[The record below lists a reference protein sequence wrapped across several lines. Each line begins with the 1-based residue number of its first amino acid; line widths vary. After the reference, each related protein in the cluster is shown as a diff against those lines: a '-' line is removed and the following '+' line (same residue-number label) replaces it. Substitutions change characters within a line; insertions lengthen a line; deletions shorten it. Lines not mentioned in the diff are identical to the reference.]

1 MNIFDSWIVK
11 TPVAHRGLHDKNT
24 PELSLDSFKKAIDAG
39 FAIEIDVRSLKDG
52 TIVCFH
58 DETLGR
64 MTGHDGFISN
74 CNFSDISELK
84 LLKTNE
90 HIPTLKEALK
100 FIDGKVPVLIDIKN
114 MKKIDFE
121 KNIWKELKGYKGE
134 YAVQSFNPKS
144 LEWFKLNAP
153 QVKRGQIASFM
164 KNDENLSFWE
174 RFSLKRMMYNKKVS
188 EPNFINYALC
198 DLPNRFVRKYKKQ
211 GLPLVCYTVRNEED
225 LAKAKKVADNFVFE
239 NVNIEL

>member
-11 TPVAHRGLHDKNT
+11 TPIAHRGLHDKNT
-24 PELSLDSFKKAIDAG
+24 PELSLAAFEKAINAG

-64 MTGHDGFISN
+64 MTGHDGFIVN
-74 CNFSDISELK
+74 CNFSDIAELK
-84 LLKTNE
+84 LLKSDE

-100 FIDGKVPVLIDIKN
+100 FINGRVPVLIDIKN
-114 MKKIDFE
+114 MQKIDFE

-134 YAVQSFNPKS
+134 YAVQSFNPYT

-153 QVKRGQIASFM
+153 QVKRGQISSYFKGDNTLPFLQRLALRRMSF
-164 KNDENLSFWE
+164 
-174 RFSLKRMMYNKKVS
+174 NKKVS
-188 EPNFINYALC
+188 EPNFINYALEN
-198 DLPNRFVRKYKKQ
+198 LPNRYVNKCKKQ
-211 GLPLVCYTVRNEED
+211 GLPVVCYCVKDEES
-225 LAKAKKVADNFVFE
+225 LQRAKKYADNFVFD
-239 NVNIEL
+239 NIEIK